1 MTSSEIIQL
10 IMRYDK
16 EYDHYSGYRTVLNYS
31 TTTIKSIVSDVNF
44 AKMIPQTF
52 FVKDGTMKAQAHK
65 TQQKI

>member
-44 AKMIPQTF
+44 AKMIP
-52 FVKDGTMKAQAHK
+52 
-65 TQQKI
+65 